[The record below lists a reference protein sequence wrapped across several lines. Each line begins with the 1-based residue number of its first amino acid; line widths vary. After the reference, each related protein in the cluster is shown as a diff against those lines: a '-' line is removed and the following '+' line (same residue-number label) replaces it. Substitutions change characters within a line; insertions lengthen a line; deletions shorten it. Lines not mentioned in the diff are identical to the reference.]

1 MKGRNQQSSFD
12 TRRLTFGAVFG
23 ALIMLATMYLR
34 IPGATGYY
42 HLGDGLIY
50 ASAILLGPVTGG
62 MAAAIG
68 SSLADL
74 LSGYAVWTLPTFI
87 IKGLTAVVVG
97 YIATGS
103 TSLIRNACAMI
114 AGALVTI
121 VGYGVATYFMYGAP
135 AVLPETY
142 FNLAQ
147 TGLGIL
153 IGLLLIWWNRM
164 RPDSMP
170 R

>member
-1 MKGRNQQSSFD
+1 MGIGSEKFLQ

-50 ASAILLGPVTGG
+50 ASAVLLGPVTGG
-62 MAAAIG
+62 MAAAVG
-68 SSLADL
+68 SSLADVL
-74 LSGYAVWTLPTFI
+74 GGYAAWALPTFV
-87 IKGLTAVVVG
+87 IKGLTAVAVG
-97 YIATGS
+97 ILARGS
-103 TSLIRNACAMI
+103 ASMIRGALAMI
-114 AGALVTI
+114 CGAVITIAGYAGA
-121 VGYGVATYFMYGAP
+121 TYLMYGAP

-147 TGLGIL
+147 TGFGVL
-153 IGLLLIWWNRM
+153 IGLLLVWWNRM
-164 RPDSMP
+164 RPGDMAA
-170 R
+170 